1 MTKPA
6 RREREF
12 TFGSTHCYV
21 AIRATTPPAPGATAI
36 ADVFIVEEGGQ
47 ALRRVANTRG
57 VPRTF
62 DADDAVEALAL
73 AALYL
78 ERQFGPL
85 RDAAIP
91 VPEHR
96 PARPVRDPPLRRT
109 D

>member
-6 RREREF
+6 RPGREF

-21 AIRATTPPAPGATAI
+21 AVRTITRPAPGATAI

-62 DADDAVEALAL
+62 DADDADEALAL

-85 RDAAIP
+85 QDAGVP
-91 VPEHR
+91 LPEHR
-96 PARPVRDPPLRRT
+96 PARPVRVPPLRRT

>member
-1 MTKPA
+1 MTRPA
-6 RREREF
+6 RREREL
-12 TFGSTHCYV
+12 TFGSTDCYV
-21 AIRATTPPAPGATAI
+21 AVRTTTSTARAI

-47 ALRRVANTRG
+47 ALRRIANTRG

-62 DADDAVEALAL
+62 DADDADEALAL

-85 RDAAIP
+85 RDAMVPA
-91 VPEHR
+91 PEHR
-96 PARPVRDPPLRRT
+96 PARPVRDPPLRRP

>member
-1 MTKPA
+1 VTKPA
-6 RREREF
+6 RQGREF

-21 AIRATTPPAPGATAI
+21 AVRTDVPSAPDATAT
-36 ADVFIVEEGGQ
+36 ADVFIVEEEGQ
-47 ALRRVANTRG
+47 ALRRIANARG

-62 DADDAVEALAL
+62 DADDADEALAL

-85 RDAAIP
+85 RHATIP

-96 PARPVRDPPLRRT
+96 PARPVRDPPSHRT

>member
-6 RREREF
+6 RPGREF

-21 AIRATTPPAPGATAI
+21 AVRTAAPSAPDATAI
-36 ADVFIVEEGGQ
+36 ADVFIVEEEGQ
-47 ALRRVANTRG
+47 ALRRLANTRG

-62 DADDAVEALAL
+62 DADDADEALAL

-96 PARPVRDPPLRRT
+96 PTRPVRFPPLRRT

>member
-21 AIRATTPPAPGATAI
+21 AVRTTTPPTSGASAT
-36 ADVFIVEEGGQ
+36 ADVFVVEEEGQ
-47 ALRRVANTRG
+47 SLRRIANTRG
-57 VPRTF
+57 VPRAF
-62 DADDAVEALAL
+62 DAEGADEALAL

-96 PARPVRDPPLRRT
+96 PVRDPPLRQA

>member
-1 MTKPA
+1 VTKPA
-6 RREREF
+6 RREREL

-21 AIRATTPPAPGATAI
+21 AVRTTTPSAPGATAI

-47 ALRRVANTRG
+47 ALRRIANTRG

-62 DADDAVEALAL
+62 DADDADEAFAL

-85 RDAAIP
+85 RDATIP
-91 VPEHR
+91 VPEPR
-96 PARPVRDPPLRRT
+96 PARPVRDPPLRRAG
-109 D
+109 